1 MSKNGMA
8 SFGRVPNYVSLTHLP
23 TPKREYVTTFQN
35 LYGGLNTF
43 ELDYMLKKNESP
55 DLVNMQWADGSLGCR
70 PGQAWVDDEK
80 RGRGHAI
87 SPSVYYG
94 SAFAHIGTK
103 LYRWEV
109 GGADGFVEAAD
120 LAGMKHGGDA
130 DERGTFFR
138 YQEHLLYKAPGLFI
152 RITYS
157 DGSFTVTDVCEE
169 AYTPITVINA
179 DWRNGAGDLYQPE
192 NRLSGA
198 KTVWYNAGL
207 DNGEVTFSGDGQSVS
222 FALSSIEGFH
232 AVTDVSVNGAST
244 AGWYVT
250 GGALVFYKAP
260 DAGDKNIRVSYTA
273 EVKTYTLPVHPVDYI
288 ESVTVDGVTLGT
300 SAYSVDLASGVVTL
314 AESATVTTPFTG
326 NTVRITYKKAN
337 DDAFNSVMDCPY
349 AIVYGGN
356 QNICIVAA
364 GCKAQPNA
372 FFWNGNNI
380 AMDESYWPMEQYN
393 LGGDTEDPI
402 TGFGRQQGY
411 LVIFKDHSIGKGEM
425 TFTTLD
431 LNAVNARKVI
441 EIDYTSINAKV
452 GCDLPWTIQLVENNL
467 VFCNTEQGIHFIR
480 DSSAA
485 YENNIIGISR
495 KVNGTPAR
503 SGILAKIRGL
513 NSPADVIGFDD
524 DERYWL
530 VIGSDVYVWD
540 YIVSTQDDPSFFY
553 YTNIRGRGF
562 LRGEDR
568 TIYHLDPDGRLTR
581 LAPGLCMDYGK
592 AIYKRYVFPAQF
604 FDSYDRLK
612 DVTRCIFSV
621 RPTGSTKL
629 RITYRTDH
637 EERTD
642 LTDVNVMTWAL
653 VPRNLALRNL
663 ASTRFAEV
671 AIRRPGCRHVR
682 HFQMMLEN
690 DEPGRDM
697 GVTFAQLFYK
707 YQGRDR

>member
-70 PGQAWVDDEK
+70 PGQAWVDDKK

-120 LAGMKHGGDA
+120 LASMKHGGGA

-157 DGSFTVTDVCEE
+157 DGSFTVTDVCED

-207 DNGEVTFSGDGQSVS
+207 DKGEITFSGDGQKVN
-222 FALSSIEGFH
+222 FDLGSIEGFH

-250 GGALVFYKAP
+250 GASLVLYKAP
-260 DAGDKNIRVSYTA
+260 EAGSNNVRVSYTA
-273 EVKTYTLPVHPVDYI
+273 EVKAYTLPVYPVDSI
-288 ESVTVDGVTLGT
+288 ESVTVDGVTLDA
-300 SAYSVDLASGVVTL
+300 SAYSVDLVRGIVTL

-402 TGFGRQQGY
+402 TGFGKQQGY

-431 LNAVNARKVI
+431 LNAENARKVI

-503 SGILAKIRGL
+503 VGILAKLREL
-513 NSPADVIGFDD
+513 DSAVDVVGFDD

-653 VPRNLALRNL
+653 APRNLALRNL